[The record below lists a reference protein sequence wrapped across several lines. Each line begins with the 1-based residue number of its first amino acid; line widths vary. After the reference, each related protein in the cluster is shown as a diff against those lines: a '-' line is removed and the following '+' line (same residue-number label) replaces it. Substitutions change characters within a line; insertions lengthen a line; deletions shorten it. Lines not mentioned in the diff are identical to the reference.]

1 MAEKEDSII
10 YLEHDAEITEAIA
23 KLKKAEA
30 DTVRIVVPPRSPLL
44 QSVVNLKL
52 LKKAA
57 TSKKKE
63 LVLVTGDKAA
73 TNLAGKV
80 GIPVAKNVKAE
91 AVVPDAEPE
100 PKAGKVA
107 AAAATAAVLTS
118 PLAADAAEEEASKA
132 RDEELPV
139 QRFDEPADTGKKS
152 KKSKKSKSSG
162 RGKVPNYTKFQKWIW
177 IGASAVGV
185 ILLIWLLSA
194 FVQTATVNVQ
204 AAADRRDVNTQF
216 TLVTA
221 GTTSGTTVAAQTLE
235 ISKDLSQSVEAT
247 GEKDVGAKAT
257 GTVALKNC
265 EDSNAR
271 TLAAGTKVT
280 TSGKTFVTNAAATL
294 PEGEFSGGG
303 TVCNSKSVSVAIT
316 AAANGDEYNFSNASF
331 TVVGLSS
338 RISGTGTTSGGVSK
352 TIKVVSQADV
362 DAAVK
367 ALLEGSKAE
376 ALTELKQEAGE
387 DQKVFDDTL
396 TATATTQSSNPPV
409 GTEAS
414 NATVNVKAKYTVLA
428 ASEEDLTQVVE
439 TALSSDLKG
448 GSKVL
453 DAGLDQAKL
462 TPKGQNKTGF
472 SYAMATVAYIGQPI
486 DAEALKKEVAG
497 KAKKE
502 VPDIAKQ
509 YPNVTGATVDGWPLV
524 PNMPIPTGNI
534 KVEISVT
541 K

>member
-10 YLEHDAEITEAIA
+10 YLEHDAEITEAIT
-23 KLKKAEA
+23 KLKKAGS

-63 LVLVTGDKAA
+63 LVLVTGDKGA
-73 TNLAGKV
+73 TALAGKV

-100 PKAGKVA
+100 PKGEKVA
-107 AAAATAAVLTS
+107 AAAATAAVLAS
-118 PLAADAAEEEASKA
+118 PLAADAAEEQASKA
-132 RDEELPV
+132 RNEDVPV
-139 QRFDEPADTGKKS
+139 QRFDEPVSAS
-152 KKSKKSKSSG
+152 KKTKKAKKSKSSG
-162 RGKVPNYTKFQKWIW
+162 RGKVPNYNKFQKWIW
-177 IGASAVGV
+177 VGASAVGA

-216 TLVTA
+216 TLVTSGA
-221 GTTSGTTVAAQTLE
+221 TSGSSVAAETLE
-235 ISKDLSQSVEAT
+235 VTKDLSQSVEAT
-247 GEKDVGAKAT
+247 GEKDVGSKAT
-257 GTVALKNC
+257 GSVALKNC
-265 EDSNAR
+265 EDSNSR
-271 TLAAGTKVT
+271 TLPAGTKVT
-280 TSGKTFVTNAAATL
+280 TAGKTFVTNAAATL

-303 TVCNSKSVSVAIT
+303 TVCNSKAVSVAIT
-316 AAANGDEYNFSNASF
+316 AAENGDQYNFSNASF

-338 RISGTGTTSGGVSK
+338 RVSGTGTTTGGVSK
-352 TIKVVSQADV
+352 KIKVVAQSDV
-362 DAAVK
+362 DAAVNT
-367 ALLEGSKAE
+367 LLEGSKAE
-376 ALTELKQEAGE
+376 ALTELKEEAGE

-396 TATATTQSSNPPV
+396 TATATTRSSNPPV
-409 GTEAS
+409 GTEAT
-414 NATVNVKAKYTVLA
+414 NVTVNVKAKYTVLA
-428 ASEEDLTQVVE
+428 ASETDLTKVVE
-439 TALSSDLKG
+439 TALASDLKD

-462 TPKGQNKTGF
+462 TAKGQIKTGY
-472 SYAMATVAYIGQPI
+472 SYAMSTVAYIGQPI
-486 DAEALKKEVAG
+486 DAEALKREVAG

-502 VPDIAKQ
+502 VPDIVKQ